1 MIKFFRKIRQNLL
14 SEGKTGKYFKYAIGE
29 IILVVIGIL
38 IALQVN
44 NWNEGKKLKKTQNTY
59 LKQLANDV
67 DSMNFQ
73 YKGIVRFNEMNL
85 TIARNAFTAL
95 KTCEISTEQK
105 NDFDQLLLTFS
116 QMGVLFQIRDT
127 YDEMLSANLLA
138 SLDDK
143 QFKSLI
149 AEFFA
154 QRDAM
159 EIYINGYK
167 EELNFAYNEIK
178 KHLIFDYDSNNQ
190 PTVYYNISEI
200 CNRSEFAN
208 AFVEVIRNRENLYQM
223 TVILSQKLELMHNML
238 NLESQQKLDE

>member
-14 SEGKTGKYFKYAIGE
+14 MENKTGKYFKYALGE

-44 NWNEGKKLKKTQNTY
+44 NWNEGEKLRKTQNAY
-59 LKQLANDV
+59 LKQLATDV

-95 KTCEISTEQK
+95 KACEISTKQK
-105 NDFDQLLLTFS
+105 DDFDQLLLTYN
-116 QMGVLFQIRDT
+116 QLGVLFQISDT
-127 YDEMLSANLLA
+127 YDEMLSANLVA
-138 SLDDK
+138 SIEDK

-178 KHLIFDYDSNNQ
+178 KHVIFDFDSSNQ
-190 PTVYYNISEI
+190 TTVNYNISEI
-200 CNRSEFAN
+200 CNRSDFTN

-223 TVILSQKLELMHNML
+223 TVILSQKLELMHNMPK
-238 NLESQQKLDE
+238 LESRQNLDE